1 MLRHWMRRVGSAKL
15 IALACIGLLT
25 SSALMETA
33 EARFGRSGGGFSRS
47 FGSRG
52 SRTFGGGQSR
62 QMQPIQRNRQNQDQV
77 AGANSRANRPSWL
90 QRNPLLGGLMGAI
103 AGTVLGAMLINAF
116 GGMGGF
122 GGILMLFL
130 LGMALFAVFRMFR
143 NRQPQAVAGG
153 FGTGRNPAPTG
164 RDYTAPVS
172 TPTRREYSSGGSH
185 WGSDDDDSGG
195 TATAVNSQTREQ
207 GLAAI
212 ALEDPKMN
220 SERLQ
225 DTLTNRFF
233 QIQEAWSE
241 GDRVKLNLAVAQ
253 QMYDEFIGDLDAME
267 RRNERNV
274 IKNIVMRSF
283 EITEAWQ
290 EGDVE
295 YATAHINARLID
307 YTERNG
313 QVIEGDPTNPVQF
326 SEFWTFV
333 RSRGRGDWKLTAINQ
348 EA

>member
-1 MLRHWMRRVGSAKL
+1 MLRHWMRRVGSAKI
-15 IALACIGLLT
+15 IALATIGLLT

-33 EARFGRSGGGFSRS
+33 DARFGRSRGGGFGS
-47 FGSRG
+47 FGNRG
-52 SRTFGGGQSR
+52 SRTFDRGQSR
-62 QMQPIQRNRQNQDQV
+62 QMQPVQRNRQNQDQ
-77 AGANSRANRPSWL
+77 ATGAASRTNANRGSWL

-122 GGILMLFL
+122 GGFLMLLL

-153 FGTGRNPAPTG
+153 FGQGPAPG
-164 RDYTAPVS
+164 RRDYTAPTDVS
-172 TPTRREYSSGGSH
+172 TRREYSSGGSR
-185 WGSDDDDSGG
+185 WGSDDDAGDS
-195 TATAVNSQTREQ
+195 ATAMNSQTREQ

-212 ALEDPKMN
+212 ALEDSKM
-220 SERLQ
+220 STERLQ
-225 DTLTNRFF
+225 DTLSNRFF
-233 QIQEAWSE
+233 HIQEAWSE
-241 GDRVKLNLAVAQ
+241 GDRVKLNLAVTPE
-253 QMYDEFIGDLDAME
+253 MYDEFIGDLDAME
-267 RRNERNV
+267 QRNERNV
-274 IKNIVMRSF
+274 LKNIVMRSF

-295 YATAHINARLID
+295 YATAYINARLID

-313 QVIEGDPTNPVQF
+313 QVIEGDADNPVQF

-333 RSRGRGDWKLTAINQ
+333 RPRGRGDWKLSAINQ